1 MQRVVPQLCGHGDRV
16 LSRRHIEE
24 LPRRER
30 KHLDWIRPGMWAL
43 IDQRASLRKQGAL
56 TMVEGR
62 RLGRRIKA
70 SLQSD
75 RDHRALQAGH
85 SIMGHLGDMEVRKTW
100 GVLRGWHKEVDP
112 AASKLC
118 YRTLDKQMEER
129 EALYRRRDPP
139 QCIPL
144 LFNPELQ

>member
-1 MQRVVPQLCGHGDRV
+1 
-16 LSRRHIEE
+16 
-24 LPRRER
+24 
-30 KHLDWIRPGMWAL
+30 
-43 IDQRASLRKQGAL
+43 
-56 TMVEGR
+56 MVEGR

-85 SIMGHLGDMEVRKTW
+85 SIMGHLGDMEVRKAW

-112 AASKLC
+112 VASKPC
-118 YRTLDKQMEER
+118 YRALNKQTGER

-139 QCIPL
+139 GAPIPS
-144 LFNPELQ
+144 NTSRAPRVDGPPTDQELQ